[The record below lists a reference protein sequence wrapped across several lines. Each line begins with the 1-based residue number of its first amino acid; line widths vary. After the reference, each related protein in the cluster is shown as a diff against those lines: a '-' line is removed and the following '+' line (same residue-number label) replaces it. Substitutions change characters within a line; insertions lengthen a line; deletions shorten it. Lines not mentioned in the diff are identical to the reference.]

1 MGGGL
6 AFAGSLGRRGLRRG
20 SKFLCVHAPD
30 YFVNVRRGQVRVPL
44 RHFGSLVAQHFA
56 YGQEACAIHGKVARC
71 RMPQVV
77 EPEFLNAGS
86 LQCETPWLAKVD
98 WLIGIRCAR
107 KNEPGSCLD
116 LPTFNQLCASL
127 FQHLQCRRCN

>member
-86 LQCETPWLAKVD
+86 LQCETPWLANQSSTPSRHFRPVARS
-98 WLIGIRCAR
+98 GIY
-107 KNEPGSCLD
+107 
-116 LPTFNQLCASL
+116 TNQRLRLSKTGFFSNPCSANIS
-127 FQHLQCRRCN
+127 